1 MSNSTTP
8 SREEIGERYFATLPY
23 PPYPVQEEALLA
35 WFLSPQGILMCAPT
49 GTGKTLVAQG
59 ALYEALT
66 HGKRAY
72 YTTPLIALT
81 EQKFHELQEAT
92 VAWGFSA
99 DDVGLVT
106 GNRRVNSDAKILVV
120 VAEIL
125 LNRLLNPVAFPFD
138 DTEAVVM
145 DEFHSFNDPERG
157 IVWELTLGLLPKHV
171 RLMLLSATVGNAAEF
186 IVWLE
191 KSHGRKLDLVRGTER
206 KVPLEYHWVADKLLG
221 DQLVEMT
228 TGNESERKTPALVFC
243 FNREM
248 CWNVGEQLKGLDLL
262 GPEQR
267 GPLHEEIERNSWD
280 RGVGPKLRQMLWRG
294 VGVHHA
300 GLLPKYRRIV
310 EKLFLQKLL
319 PVVLCTET
327 LSAGLN
333 LPCRSVVLTELLK
346 GPHTQ
351 KKLINSSIAHQI
363 FGRAGRPQF
372 DAKGY
377 VFAMAH
383 EDDVKIGKWEEK
395 LKTFPESPKDPGM
408 IKAKKAFMKK
418 KPTRR
423 TNEQYW
429 NDAQFQKLINAPPSR
444 LASHGPVTWRLL
456 AYLLKLSPDVE
467 RLRQFVRKRLHE
479 PGQIER
485 GEKDL
490 VTMLVTLH
498 RAGFVSLDP
507 LPPADTTLVREE
519 DLQKAKPTK
528 VEPQASGMLGGL
540 LDRAGITNKENTAP
554 KEQAKGQAA
563 LSNYVPLTA
572 TPLPLLDK
580 LFGFRSIHP
589 IYGCFLLDM
598 LGTADENE
606 RMLALES
613 VLTLPRPILR
623 WVKPPTPE
631 EMPPGPMEKEKLD
644 PILIEKGLLLAHFAD
659 PSDDPDDEDEDEEAA
674 PPSLADK
681 LRFVFDDLYPG
692 LHDVQTQTIWAA
704 GEILRFGGDFDKFV
718 RTFKLVKQEGIIF
731 RHLLRMILLCGEF
744 GAQTPSEGTLSE
756 WRNGFSEIARR
767 LTLACREVDPV
778 STARTL
784 QHAHDL
790 DFVDPAT
797 VHQAPADEWE
807 SEWESMLKE
816 LLPEGTEEEEE
827 SEEA

>member
-1 MSNSTTP
+1 MNDPTP
-8 SREEIGERYFATLPY
+8 PTREEIGERYFASLPY

-35 WFLSPQGILMCAPT
+35 WFLSEQGILMCAPT

-59 ALYEALT
+59 ALYEALV
-66 HGKRAY
+66 HGKQAY

-81 EQKFHELQEAT
+81 EQKFHELQESA
-92 VAWGFSA
+92 VQWGFSP

-106 GNRRVNSDAKILVV
+106 GNRRVNPDAKLLVV

-125 LNRLLNPVAFPFD
+125 LNRLLNPVAFPFEN
-138 DTEAVVM
+138 TEAVVM

-157 IVWELTLGLLPKHV
+157 IVWELTLGLLPSHV

-191 KSHGRKLDLVRGTER
+191 RSHGRRLDLVRGTER
-206 KVPLEYHWVADKLLG
+206 KVPLEYKWVADKLLG

-228 TGNESERKTPALVFC
+228 EGNESERKTPALVFC

-267 GPLHEEIERNSWD
+267 GPLHAEIEKHTWD
-280 RGVGPKLRQMLWRG
+280 RGVGPKLRQILWRG

-310 EKLFLQKLL
+310 EQLFLQKLL

-346 GPHTQ
+346 GPFGN
-351 KKLINSSIAHQI
+351 KRLINASIAHQI

-372 DAKGY
+372 DDKGF

-395 LKTFPESPKDPGM
+395 LKTFPENPKDPGM
-408 IKAKKAFMKK
+408 IKAKKAFVKK

-429 NDAQFQKLINAPPSR
+429 NEPQFQKLINAPPSR

-456 AYLLKLSPDVE
+456 AYLLKLSPDVA
-467 RLRQFVRKRLHE
+467 RLRHFVGKRLHE

-485 GEKDL
+485 GERDL
-490 VTMLVTLH
+490 VSMLVTLH
-498 RAGFVSLDP
+498 RAGFVTLTPPPPIDTTIVREADVKDKKAP
-507 LPPADTTLVREE
+507 PPPA
-519 DLQKAKPTK
+519 
-528 VEPQASGMLGGL
+528 PQASGMM
-540 LDRAGITNKENTAP
+540 DRAGLTNKEKTET
-554 KEQAKGQAA
+554 KEVAKGHQH
-563 LSNYVPLTA
+563 PLASYQPETA
-572 TPLPLLDK
+572 EPHPSLDK

-589 IYGCFLLDM
+589 LYGCFLLDM
-598 LGTADENE
+598 LSTADENE
-606 RMLALES
+606 RILAMES

-623 WVKPPTPE
+623 WVKPPLPE
-631 EMPPGPMEKEKLD
+631 EMPPGPMEREKLD
-644 PILIEKGLLLAHFAD
+644 PILTEKGLLLAHFAD
-659 PSDDPDDEDEDEEAA
+659 PTDDPDDEVDEEELE

-681 LRFVFDDLYPG
+681 LRFLFDDHYPG

-731 RHLLRMILLCGEF
+731 RHLLRLILLCGEF
-744 GAQTPSEGTLSE
+744 GAQTPAEGSASE
-756 WRNGFSEIARR
+756 WRQGFGEIARR
-767 LTLACREVDPV
+767 LTLACREVDPI

-790 DFVDPAT
+790 DFVDPST
-797 VHQAPADEWE
+797 VHQVVADEWE
-807 SEWESMLKE
+807 SEWDAMLKE
-816 LLPEGTEEEEE
+816 LLPAETAENAE
-827 SEEA
+827 